1 MTAPMDWA
9 TFSEADEESRQ
20 TLLKRAV
27 KIEPSLQVALASSAK
42 KVRKRHDLGLQPA
55 LEGLNAP
62 NFLLG
67 LVHLLI

>member
-27 KIEPSLQVALASSAK
+27 KIEPSLQVALTSGVK
-42 KVRKRHDLGLQPA
+42 KVR
-55 LEGLNAP
+55 
-62 NFLLG
+62 
-67 LVHLLI
+67 